1 MDKKK
6 LFSQAISKY
15 LLGVILVGAILFL
28 PALAILIRTVF
39 AIWSIPYGEE
49 ISSTIVALQVFLGA
63 ILGVSTLNYNKEAAD
78 G

>member
-1 MDKKK
+1 M
-6 LFSQAISKY
+6 
-15 LLGVILVGAILFL
+15 AILFL